1 MSKLAHLAE
10 ILITLQYKNFVTAL
24 ELSEILG
31 VDKKTVYRYI
41 DNLIEANIPIQTRK
55 GRNGGIYLE
64 ESFFMKSPRLTIEE
78 LESLLLAEKILTKEN
93 GFAYENT
100 LKSAVGKVKNIS
112 QLKIDK
118 KLGNGIME
126 NLNNIDDKLYN
137 IILSI
142 EKGRAIE
149 IEYLTVAKDRLV
161 KAKVDPYTVIYRM
174 GEWHLIGYEQNTSV
188 VKSFYVRLIS
198 KIKNT
203 NMVFIKPADFSLGN
217 FIKDYFGVF
226 YGNKTEVKIKFN
238 ESLKSLISH
247 AKWHASQEIQEMEDG
262 SLILSI
268 FLDELSEIKN
278 WVMAFGSAAEV
289 IEPLQLREEIKQEIL
304 KLKVLYD

>member
-1 MSKLAHLAE
+1 MSKLSHLAE
-10 ILITLQYKNFVTAL
+10 ILITLQYKSFVTAL

-64 ESFFMKSPRLTIEE
+64 EGFFMKSPRLTIEE

-93 GFAYENT
+93 GFAYEDT
-100 LKSAVGKVKNIS
+100 LKSAVGKVKNVS
-112 QLKIDK
+112 RLKIDK
-118 KLGNGIME
+118 KLSNGIME
-126 NLNNIDDKLYN
+126 NLDSIDDKFYN
-137 IILSI
+137 ILLSI
-142 EKGRAIE
+142 EKGRAVE
-149 IEYLTVAKDRLV
+149 IEYLTAAKDSLV

-174 GEWHLIGYEQNTSV
+174 GEWHLIGYEHNTSV

-198 KIKNT
+198 KIKIT
-203 NMVFIKPADFSLGN
+203 NLVFIKPADFSLGN

-226 YGNKTEVKIKFN
+226 YGNNIEVKIKFS
-238 ESLKSLISH
+238 ESLKSFISRT
-247 AKWHASQEIQEMEDG
+247 KWHASQEVQEMEDG
-262 SLILSI
+262 SLMLSF

-278 WVMAFGSAAEV
+278 WVMGFGSAAEV
-289 IEPLQLREEIKQEIL
+289 IEPLLLREEIKHEIH
-304 KLKVLYD
+304 KLSVLYD